1 MSSSAERARGARGR
15 DGAAPTRLVFDQS
28 SADVARTRRAAI
40 AAVVIGGALLA
51 GLARTW
57 WAYGLAL
64 LGLVAVRFWAQRVTT
79 ADVEQR
85 ALEGRALEL
94 DDEGLSIPRADGE
107 PTRIA
112 WRALDR
118 VEIDHE
124 RLLVVLRLGDGSE
137 AEIEPAFGGLGLDEL
152 ARRIEASRPPRSP
165 GTDHVD

>member
-1 MSSSAERARGARGR
+1 MSSSAERARDAQGP
-15 DGAAPTRLVFDQS
+15 AAAATTRLVFDRS
-28 SADVARTRRAAI
+28 SADVARTRRVAI
-40 AAVVIGGALLA
+40 GAVVIGAALLA

-64 LGLVAVRFWAQRVTT
+64 LSLVAVRFWAQRVTT
-79 ADVEQR
+79 ADAEQR

-107 PTRIA
+107 PTRIS
-112 WRALDR
+112 WSALER

-124 RLLVVLRLGDGSE
+124 RLLVVLRRPDGSE
-137 AEIEPAFGGLGLDEL
+137 VEIEPTFGGLGLDEL

-165 GTDHVD
+165 GTEQVG